1 MDLEICVIL
10 IFGMGNVSPPRFVYD
25 LSRKMFVMLYSI
37 NLPKLIIP
45 FTSRDIGQYVYRSC

>member
-1 MDLEICVIL
+1 MDLEICIIL

-25 LSRKMFVMLYSI
+25 SSRKMFVMLYSI
-37 NLPKLIIP
+37 NLPELIIP

>member
-1 MDLEICVIL
+1 MDLEICIIL

-25 LSRKMFVMLYSI
+25 PSRKMFVMLYSI
-37 NLPKLIIP
+37 NLPELIIP